1 LTTTKSKRKNAGEGS
16 ALDNEAFAIERTK
29 SDAHGYIIKGRTTFL
44 NKKIN
49 RAIRV
54 NKS

>member
-1 LTTTKSKRKNAGEGS
+1 VGEGS
-16 ALDNEAFAIERTK
+16 ALDKEAVAIDRTK

-49 RAIRV
+49 RAIYES
-54 NKS
+54 K

>member
-1 LTTTKSKRKNAGEGS
+1 VRGKNAGEGS

>member
-1 LTTTKSKRKNAGEGS
+1 MGEGS
-16 ALDNEAFAIERTK
+16 ALDKEAFAMERTK
-29 SDAHGYIIKGRTTFL
+29 PDAHGYIIKGRTTFL

-49 RAIRV
+49 RAMIV